1 MIRSH
6 MIRCRGDERG
16 QAVVL
21 LLILATAMF
30 VASSAAL
37 VVLGGR
43 ASDRTRAQTAADAAA
58 LASLDGGLEA
68 AQRLAG
74 RHGGAV
80 VRWHRGP
87 GVDTVTV
94 IVKVGD
100 SLATATAT
108 DSP

>member
-21 LLILATAMF
+21 LLVLATAMF
-30 VASSAAL
+30 VTVSAAL
-37 VVLGGR
+37 VALGG
-43 ASDRTRAQTAADAAA
+43 SVVDRTRAQTAADAAA
-58 LASLDGGLEA
+58 LSSLDGGLEA

-74 RHGGAV
+74 RHGGTV

-87 GVDTVTV
+87 GVETVTV
-94 IVKVGD
+94 TVRVGD